1 MQELVVIVQLVV
13 LMLDGLNPVE
23 DLEEGFL
30 EDLCMLIQLCPSLL
44 AHLFQVLTAPPGAH
58 GTGII
63 SVKNLI
69 ALFQFDARVLSRHD
83 NSTARLASA
92 HFGTSESLIRG
103 TGGVIAVD

>member
-1 MQELVVIVQLVV
+1 MEANQENI
-13 LMLDGLNPVE
+13 
-23 DLEEGFL
+23 
-30 EDLCMLIQLCPSLL
+30 LIQLCPSLL
-44 AHLFQVLTAPPGAH
+44 AHLLQVLTAPSGTH

-69 ALFQFDARVLSRHD
+69 ALLQFDARVLSRHD

-103 TGGVIAVD
+103 AGGVIAVD